1 MCFPLFHWQSQA
13 FWNSHYK
20 LKHPFL
26 DASQTA
32 LCAHQDPGEKSC
44 DPTRDWPRLT
54 CECPG
59 VSGRDMD
66 WRWPPAVLAALS
78 AAVHAQN
85 LLKEVAINLHYL
97 HYSLV
102 SGQTAE
108 REHSPSH
115 QQKIGLKIYW
125 AWPRPSEQD
134 PVSPSVSLSHQESC
148 ISLLSSP
155 SEGRQNENHNHRKLT
170 KLFTWTTALSNS
182 MKLWAMLCRAT
193 QGRRVMVE
201 YSEKISSTGKGN
213 SKQLHY
219 SCL

>member
-134 PVSPSVSLSHQESC
+134 RFPLSQSLPSGVLYKPLIFSIRGQTEWKPQSQKTNQTVHVDNSL
-148 ISLLSSP
+148 
-155 SEGRQNENHNHRKLT
+155 
-170 KLFTWTTALSNS
+170 
-182 MKLWAMLCRAT
+182 
-193 QGRRVMVE
+193 V
-201 YSEKISSTGKGN
+201 
-213 SKQLHY
+213 
-219 SCL
+219 